1 MRLGIGRGQNTWM
14 LAACRLLSPDSV
26 VEIRLVLHKTACN
39 IVQRSKAQPDVSL
52 CLFLIEVVC
61 CSTSKALI
69 LGQASWK
76 TVRAFLNNQG
86 TGLAQRFQP
95 QRGLTE
101 LEIPTA
107 EEVSKIHTLPWYT
120 MSILNLSTF
129 YICRYW
135 LIVRWPTARFHEGC
149 CLSWRS
155 NEAPSRANPQQIL
168 DVAQLPGDVSITWAR
183 AWIQPPNMVFCWAR
197 DAEACP
203 LLWTLIVFACFV
215 FHHITA
221 VIFLHTRIS
230 IMSGPLHLH

>member
-107 EEVSKIHTLPWYT
+107 EEVSKIHTLP
-120 MSILNLSTF
+120 
-129 YICRYW
+129 
-135 LIVRWPTARFHEGC
+135 
-149 CLSWRS
+149 
-155 NEAPSRANPQQIL
+155 
-168 DVAQLPGDVSITWAR
+168 
-183 AWIQPPNMVFCWAR
+183 
-197 DAEACP
+197 
-203 LLWTLIVFACFV
+203 
-215 FHHITA
+215 
-221 VIFLHTRIS
+221 
-230 IMSGPLHLH
+230 